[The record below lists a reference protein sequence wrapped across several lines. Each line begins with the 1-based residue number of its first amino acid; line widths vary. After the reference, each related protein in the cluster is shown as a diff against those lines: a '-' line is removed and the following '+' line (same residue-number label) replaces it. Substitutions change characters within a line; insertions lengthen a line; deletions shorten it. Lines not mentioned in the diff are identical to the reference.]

1 MSPYLSQ
8 SSYKLA
14 PEAQVSTYKLGSLVG
29 GDSSR
34 QKNGALASAECLSEG
49 SRGTVL
55 QDVGSAVLAK
65 GASFQLRVRP
75 VL

>member
-1 MSPYLSQ
+1 MSPYLSP

-14 PEAQVSTYKLGSLVG
+14 PKAQVSTYKLDSLVG
-29 GDSSR
+29 EDSSC
-34 QKNGALASAECLSEG
+34 QKKGTLASAECLSEG

-55 QDVGSAVLAK
+55 QDAGSAVLAK